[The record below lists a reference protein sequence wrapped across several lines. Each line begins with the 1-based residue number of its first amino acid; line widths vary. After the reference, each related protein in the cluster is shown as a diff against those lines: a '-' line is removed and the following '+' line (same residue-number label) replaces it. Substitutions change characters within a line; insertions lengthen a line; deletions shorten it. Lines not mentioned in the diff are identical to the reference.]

1 MIQQA
6 FSVKTLLYKKI
17 YCKALISSYI
27 LFFLSPVTV
36 TGQLHADANTDSTVA
51 GAYKNH
57 NTILPAIGATPETG
71 MLFGGVIMR
80 QFKPGGA
87 GEETR
92 SSFLLAS
99 AIYTA
104 KNQLMLAFA
113 PVLILKDE
121 QWIMEGSYQFQFF
134 PDSYW
139 GIGRNSRES
148 NEVIYQYRQWEVI
161 QSVQKRIADNMFA
174 GPIMRWSHI
183 SDMEFRDIDNNKVNN
198 PAVNG
203 AEGSISAGAGLI
215 YLWDVRNSLLT
226 PTSGHL
232 VRLMAMSYPGFLGTS
247 HSYSIGSID
256 TRKYV
261 DLTGNGKSVAAFNM
275 VTVLTSGN
283 PAFTDYP
290 SLGGSSILR
299 GYYYGRYRDN
309 NTLQV
314 QAEYRQHMIWR
325 VGFTMFAS
333 AGEVWSRFSDF
344 SVMNPKYAAGVG
356 LRFNLNK
363 NDTTNLRIDYGVG
376 KGVSGFYLTF
386 GEAF

>member
-1 MIQQA
+1 MLRQSSCTKTILLH
-6 FSVKTLLYKKI
+6 KTLCNAYFFPLILVFLY
-17 YCKALISSYI
+17 
-27 LFFLSPVTV
+27 PVTV
-36 TGQLHADANTDSTVA
+36 NGQLPKDANTDST
-51 GAYKNH
+51 GNEIYKNH

-87 GEETR
+87 GDETR

-113 PVLILKDE
+113 PILILKEE
-121 QWIMEGSYQFQFF
+121 QWIFEGNYQFQIF

-139 GIGRNSRES
+139 GIGRDSRDID
-148 NEVIYQYRQWEVI
+148 EVIYQYRQWEII
-161 QSVQKRIADNMFA
+161 QSVQKKVADNMFA
-174 GPIMRWSHI
+174 GPILRWSHI
-183 SDMEFRDIDNNKVNN
+183 SDMAFGNPINNEVNQPDI
-198 PAVNG
+198 NG
-203 AEGSISAGAGLI
+203 AEGSVSAGAGVV

-226 PTSGHL
+226 PTTGHL
-232 VRLMAMSYPGFLGTS
+232 LRIMVMTYPGFLGTS
-247 HSYSIGSID
+247 HSYSVGSID

-261 DLTGNGKSVAAFNM
+261 DLSGDGKSVAAFNM
-275 VTVLTSGN
+275 LSVLTSGS

-290 SLGGSSILR
+290 SIGGDSILR

-314 QAEYRQHMIWR
+314 QAEFRQHIIWR

-344 SVMNPKYAAGVG
+344 NVTDPKYAAGVG

-363 NDTTNLRIDYGVG
+363 NDTTNLRIDYGAG
-376 KGVSGFYLTF
+376 KGVRGFYLTF

>member
-1 MIQQA
+1 M
-6 FSVKTLLYKKI
+6 
-17 YCKALISSYI
+17 
-27 LFFLSPVTV
+27 LFYTVIFVLLSPAAAA
-36 TGQLHADANTDSTVA
+36 GQIQTTAEADST
-51 GAYKNH
+51 GAETYRNH

-71 MLFGGVIMR
+71 MLFGGVIIR

-139 GIGRNSRES
+139 GVGRDSRES
-148 NEVIYQYRQWEVI
+148 DEVIFQYRQWEVI
-161 QSVQKRIADNMFA
+161 QSFQKRIAENMFA
-174 GPIMRWSHI
+174 GPTIRWSHI
-183 SDMEFRDIDNNKVNN
+183 SDMEFRDTDNKKISN
-198 PAVNG
+198 PAVDG
-203 AEGSISAGAGLI
+203 AEGSISAGVGII
-215 YLWDVRNSLLT
+215 YLWDLRNSMLT
-226 PTSGHL
+226 PTRGHL
-232 VRLMAMSYPGFLGTS
+232 VRLMSMFYPGFLGTS
-247 HSYSIGSID
+247 HSYSTGSID

-261 DLTGNGKSVAAFNM
+261 DLSGNGKSVAAFNM
-275 VTVLTSGN
+275 LAVLTAGK

-309 NTLQV
+309 NTLQI
-314 QAEYRQHMIWR
+314 QAEFRQHVFWR

-333 AGEVWSRFSDF
+333 SGEVWSRFSDF
-344 SVMNPKYAAGVG
+344 SVMDPKYAAGVG

-363 NDTTNLRIDYGVG
+363 NDTTNLRIDYGMG

>member
-1 MIQQA
+1 
-6 FSVKTLLYKKI
+6 
-17 YCKALISSYI
+17 
-27 LFFLSPVTV
+27 
-36 TGQLHADANTDSTVA
+36 
-51 GAYKNH
+51 
-57 NTILPAIGATPETG
+57 
-71 MLFGGVIMR
+71 MR
-80 QFKPGGA
+80 QFKPDGA

-99 AIYTA
+99 AIYTT
-104 KNQLMLAFA
+104 KKQLMLAFA
-113 PVLILKDE
+113 PVLIMKEE
-121 QWIMEGSYQFQFF
+121 QWIMEGSYQFQLF

-139 GIGRNSRES
+139 GIGRDSRES
-148 NEVIYQYRQWEVI
+148 DEVIYQYRQWEVI
-161 QSVQKRIADNMFA
+161 QSVQKRIAENMFA

-183 SDMEFRDIDNNKVNN
+183 SDMEFMDLDDNKISS
-198 PAVNG
+198 PAVDG
-203 AEGSISAGAGLI
+203 AEGSISAGVGII
-215 YLWDVRNSLLT
+215 YLWDVRNSMLT
-226 PTSGHL
+226 PTRGHL

-247 HSYSIGSID
+247 HSYFIGSID
-256 TRKYV
+256 TRKYF
-261 DLTGNGKSVAAFNM
+261 DLSDNGKSVAAFNM
-275 VTVLTSGN
+275 LNVLTSGS

-309 NTLQV
+309 NTLQI
-314 QAEYRQHMIWR
+314 QAEFRQHIFWR
-325 VGFTMFAS
+325 FGFTMFAS

-344 SVMNPKYAAGVG
+344 SVTDPKYAAGVG

>member
-1 MIQQA
+1 MLRQTSTSITTPYLEI
-6 FSVKTLLYKKI
+6 FCKVFFCSIIFVLLR
-17 YCKALISSYI
+17 
-27 LFFLSPVTV
+27 PVTV
-36 TGQLHADANTDSTVA
+36 AGQLSTDANTDSVGTEN
-51 GAYKNH
+51 YNNS

-87 GEETR
+87 GAETR
-92 SSFLLAS
+92 SSFLLFS

-104 KNQLMLAFA
+104 KKQLMLAFT
-113 PVLILKDE
+113 PVFILKEE

-139 GIGRNSRES
+139 GIGRDTRES
-148 NEVIYQYRQWEVI
+148 DELIYQYRQWDVI
-161 QSVQKRIADNMFA
+161 QSVQKRIAANMFA

-183 SDMEFRDIDNNKVNN
+183 SDIEFRDPNNNEVNQ
-198 PAVNG
+198 PDVNG
-203 AEGSISAGAGLI
+203 AEGSISAGVGII
-215 YLWDVRNSLLT
+215 YLWDARNSLLT
-226 PTSGHL
+226 PTRGHL
-232 VRLMAMSYPGFLGTS
+232 VRLIAMSYPGFLGTS

-261 DLTGNGKSVAAFNM
+261 DLSGNGKSVAAFNM
-275 VTVLTSGN
+275 LTVLTAGS

-290 SLGGSSILR
+290 SLGGGSILR

-314 QAEYRQHMIWR
+314 QAEFRQHIIWR

-333 AGEVWSRFSDF
+333 AGEAWSRFSDF
-344 SVMNPKYAAGVG
+344 SVTDPKYAAGVG

-363 NDTTNLRIDYGVG
+363 NDTTNLRIDYGAG
-376 KGVSGFYLTF
+376 KGVSGLYLTF